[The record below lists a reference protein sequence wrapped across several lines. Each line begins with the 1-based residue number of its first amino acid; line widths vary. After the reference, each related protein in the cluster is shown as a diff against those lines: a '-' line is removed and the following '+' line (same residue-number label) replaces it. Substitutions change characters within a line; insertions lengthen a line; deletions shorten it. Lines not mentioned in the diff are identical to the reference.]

1 MPRVKPFEEHPDHYE
16 EWFEKNN
23 AVYESELQALRTLL
37 PKGKQVVEIGVGSG
51 RFAAPLDIRTGIEP
65 STQMRK
71 LARQRGIDAREGFA
85 ENLPLDD
92 SQFDFALMVTTICFL
107 DDIEKAFREVQRI
120 LKPAGEFIIGFI
132 DRESEVGQTY
142 QQYKNESAFYSVA
155 TFYSVDEIISYLK
168 KTGFRDFEF
177 VQTIFRNLSEIKEPE
192 PIKTGYGEGS
202 FVGINAKA

>member
-1 MPRVKPFEEHPDHYE
+1 MPRVKPFEEFPDHYE
-16 EWFEKNN
+16 NWFEENQ
-23 AVYESELQALRTLL
+23 AIYESELQALRTLL

-51 RFAAPLDIRTGIEP
+51 RFAAPLEIRTGVEP
-65 STQMRK
+65 SAQMRK
-71 LARQRGIDAREGFA
+71 LARQRGIDAREGVA

-142 QQYKNESAFYSVA
+142 QQHKDESAFYSIA

-192 PIKTGYGEGS
+192 PVKTGYGEGS

>member
-1 MPRVKPFEEHPDHYE
+1 MPRVKPFEEFPDHYE
-16 EWFEKNN
+16 DWFEENQ
-23 AVYESELQALRTLL
+23 AVYESELQALQTLL
-37 PKGKQVVEIGVGSG
+37 PKGKQVIEIGVGSG

-65 STQMRK
+65 SSQMRK
-71 LARQRGIDAREGFA
+71 LARQRGIDAREGVA
-85 ENLPLDD
+85 ENLPLED
-92 SQFDFALMVTTICFL
+92 SQFDFVLMVTTICFL

-142 QQYKNESAFYSVA
+142 QQYKNESPFYSIA

-192 PIKTGYGEGS
+192 PVKTGYGEGS

>member
-1 MPRVKPFEEHPDHYE
+1 MPRVKPFEEFPDHYE
-16 EWFEKNN
+16 NWFEENQ
-23 AVYESELQALRTLL
+23 AIYESELQALRTLL

-51 RFAAPLDIRTGIEP
+51 RFAAPLDIRTGVEP
-65 STQMRK
+65 SAQMRK
-71 LARQRGIDAREGFA
+71 LARQRGIDAREGVA
-85 ENLPLDD
+85 ENLPLND

-132 DRESEVGQTY
+132 DRESDVGQTY
-142 QQYKNESAFYSVA
+142 QQYKNESAFYSIA

-177 VQTIFRNLSEIKEPE
+177 VQTIFRNLPEIKEPE
-192 PIKTGYGEGS
+192 PVKTGYGEGS